1 MYFCWWCMWFLCVMR
16 HTVLWGLLLVCLLV
30 GHTHDEIDRLFSR
43 IKVALAGHDYFT
55 VIEMLDKITAG
66 LPGFRLH
73 TGHLSHVWAW
83 KEMKALCSLLPL
95 VLASAFIHCGALQGC
110 REPSPQRSAIA
121 FSHGAPRAHIPRN
134 MTPSIHGRFLKSRPC
149 ARPAKKHKPSDPR
162 SLSHITLPR
171 ARPSKKRDASDLRSL
186 SRPQRSVMIH
196 SLYGAGAWSA

>member
-55 VIEMLDKITAG
+55 VTEMLEKIIAG
-66 LPGFRLH
+66 LPGFELH

-83 KEMKALCSLLPL
+83 KDMKALGSLLPL
-95 VLASAFIHCGALQGC
+95 VLASAFIHCGSLQGC

-134 MTPSIHGRFLKSRPC
+134 PIDPRPLSQITPLRAH
-149 ARPAKKHKPSDPR
+149 PAKKHKPSDPR
-162 SLSHITLPR
+162 SLSHITLLR

-186 SRPQRSVMIH
+186 SQPQRSIMIH
-196 SLYGAGAWSA
+196 SLYCAGAWSA

>member
-1 MYFCWWCMWFLCVMR
+1 MFFCWFCMWFLCVMR

-95 VLASAFIHCGALQGC
+95 VLAIAFIHCGALQGC

-121 FSHGAPRAHIPRN
+121 FSHGALRALTYQETSPHRSTAAFSNHIPA
-134 MTPSIHGRFLKSRPC
+134 P
-149 ARPAKKHKPSDPR
+149 KKHKPSDPR
-162 SLSHITLPR
+162 SLPHITLPR

>member
-1 MYFCWWCMWFLCVMR
+1 MR

-55 VIEMLDKITAG
+55 VIEMLEKITAG
-66 LPGFRLH
+66 LPGFELH

-83 KEMKALCSLLPL
+83 KDMKSLGSLLPL

-121 FSHGAPRAHIPRN
+121 FSHGA
-134 MTPSIHGRFLKSRPC
+134 L
-149 ARPAKKHKPSDPR
+149 
-162 SLSHITLPR
+162 R
-171 ARPSKKRDASDLRSL
+171 ARTY
-186 SRPQRSVMIH
+186 QET
-196 SLYGAGAWSA
+196 

>member
-1 MYFCWWCMWFLCVMR
+1 MQQEGHLPEELIIGSDNTAKETKNKYFCWWCMWFLCVMR

-55 VIEMLDKITAG
+55 VIEMLDEITAG

-95 VLASAFIHCGALQGC
+95 VLAIAFIHCGALQGC
-110 REPSPQRSAIA
+110 RETSPQRSAIA
-121 FSHGAPRAHIPRN
+121 FSHGALRALTYQETSPHRSTAAFSNHIPA
-134 MTPSIHGRFLKSRPC
+134 P
-149 ARPAKKHKPSDPR
+149 KKHKPSDPR
-162 SLSHITLPR
+162 SLPHITLPR
-171 ARPSKKRDASDLRSL
+171 ARPSNKRDASDL
-186 SRPQRSVMIH
+186 
-196 SLYGAGAWSA
+196 